1 LTASTSKRD
10 TYKGSTIMAGNK
22 KSKATTSTSEASTST
37 SKATTSTSEAKDK
50 PQAPKVTK
58 YVAKVSSIN
67 AKEHYL
73 ANGGTKQV
81 LACAC
86 FNACK
91 GNVSQ
96 ASVLFDMAGGL
107 VRKATCKGNI
117 AGSTEHTKYVTWA
130 GKEAQQTRLQA
141 HKAYESA
148 LALAVSVK

>member
-1 LTASTSKRD
+1 
-10 TYKGSTIMAGNK
+10 MATK
-22 KSKATTSTSEASTST
+22 KNATTSEKNTSAQ
-37 SKATTSTSEAKDK
+37 SK
-50 PQAPKVTK
+50 PKATK
-58 YVAKVSSIN
+58 YVAKVDSIN

-86 FNACK
+86 FNACN
-91 GNVSQ
+91 GNVAQ
-96 ASVLFDMAGGL
+96 ASVMFDMAGGL

-148 LALAVSVK
+148 LALAKTLV